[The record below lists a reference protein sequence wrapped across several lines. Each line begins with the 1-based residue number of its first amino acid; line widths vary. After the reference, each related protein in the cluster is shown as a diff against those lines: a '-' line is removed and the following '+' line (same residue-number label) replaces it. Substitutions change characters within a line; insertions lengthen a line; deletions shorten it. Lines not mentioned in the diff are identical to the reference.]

1 MPQEVSDKNYAE
13 ITASCSK
20 VLSYFHLQNNISPIK
35 RLYVK
40 NSSDTEREN
49 ITIRIHSEPKFL
61 LPCEI
66 NDVRLPRK
74 TTAKFDT
81 SVQLSPL
88 FMVALDKTIEGE
100 IIMEVVDE
108 DAVVAEQRFKV
119 QLLAFNECNFRE
131 DPASLAAFVRRTAEI
146 NKLLNMAGRKVQSWN
161 LIS

>member
-1 MPQEVSDKNYAE
+1 MSICRFLRAVACDVCARIRLDISTGVWYTPLKGVIMPQEVSDKNYAE

-66 NDVRLPRK
+66 NDRLARK
-74 TTAKFDT
+74 TLGKMSQPLKRTVSRFMRARTDSTACG
-81 SVQLSPL
+81 VLSS
-88 FMVALDKTIEGE
+88 TE
-100 IIMEVVDE
+100 
-108 DAVVAEQRFKV
+108 
-119 QLLAFNECNFRE
+119 
-131 DPASLAAFVRRTAEI
+131 ASPR
-146 NKLLNMAGRKVQSWN
+146 
-161 LIS
+161 ISRSNS

>member
-131 DPASLAAFVRRTAEI
+131 DPASLAAFVR
-146 NKLLNMAGRKVQSWN
+146 
-161 LIS
+161 